1 MSVIDVDALLRELS
15 AEAPAGADLE
25 YDPGFMALEMLA
37 RGTPE
42 AVMGDT
48 VKPAEEPEWPQVKG
62 AALALFERTRD
73 LRVAMILTTALL
85 KTDGVA
91 GFRDG
96 VALVRGLVEKLWDHF
111 YPKLDPDDN
120 NDPTVRVNIL
130 KGFDG
135 DGSAADVYKF
145 KQRLREAVLTHSKQR
160 IGAFSYRDIQIATG
174 EVPPPPGKDGQ
185 EVKVPDMALINAA
198 FEDTTTE
205 DLIDTQSTLQNSVEQ
220 LEALDVAVGQKAG
233 GGVGPDLTDIKGVL
247 GLLKGTLDG
256 QLAKR
261 GIGEMPSSTGA
272 SEGGPKGAAG
282 GTSSGGGGVGG
293 RSGVALSGEIGSRA
307 DVLRVLDKIC
317 EYYEQFEPASPV
329 PIFMRRA
336 KKLVTMNFV
345 DVIKELAPEAMSKIE
360 LYTGGTGESAPPA
373 E

>member
-1 MSVIDVDALLRELS
+1 MSVIDVAALLTEVS

-25 YDPGFMALEMLA
+25 YDPGFMELETLA

-42 AVMGDT
+42 AVMGDK
-48 VKPAEEPEWPQVKG
+48 VKPAEEPEWPKVKES
-62 AALALFERTRD
+62 AATLFGKTRD
-73 LRVAMILTTALL
+73 LRVAMILAAALL

-96 VALVRGLVEKLWDHF
+96 VALVRGYVERLWEHF
-111 YPKLDPDDN
+111 YPKLDPDDH

-135 DGSAADVYKF
+135 DGSAADLYKF
-145 KQRLREAVLTHSKQR
+145 KQRLREAVLTNSKQR
-160 IGAFSYRDIQIATG
+160 IGAFSYRDIQIASG
-174 EVPPPPGKDGQ
+174 EVPPPPPRDGDQ
-185 EVKVPDMALINAA
+185 VKPPDKARINAA
-198 FEDTTTE
+198 YQDTATE
-205 DLIDTQSTLQNSVEQ
+205 DLIDTQGALQEAAEG
-220 LEALDVAVGQKAG
+220 LTALDAALAQKAG
-233 GGVGPDLTDIKGVL
+233 PGIGPDLTEIKSVIQAV
-247 GLLKGTLDG
+247 KATVDG

-261 GIGEMPSSTGA
+261 GIGDAPALANGVGSRPATE
-272 SEGGPKGAAG
+272 
-282 GTSSGGGGVGG
+282 GVGG
-293 RSGVALSGEIGSRA
+293 GSGSRAGVALSGEIATRA

-329 PIFMRRA
+329 PIFMKRA
-336 KKLVTMNFV
+336 KKLVTMSFV

-360 LYTGGTGESAPPA
+360 IYTGGTGEPPPPS